1 MADPAA
7 ELRSIDKAFF
17 GVKANDAVDFDLRW
31 GEVHALLGENGAG
44 KSTLCSVLAGLYRPD
59 AGRVLI
65 EGRGVDLRSPA
76 DALALGVGMVYQHF
90 RLVRP
95 FTVAENL
102 ALGHPEAGLRL
113 SRRRIEREAAGLA
126 DRYGLA
132 VDPRARIWQL
142 SVGEQQRVEILKL
155 VYRRVRILIMDEPTA
170 VLTPQ
175 EAEALFRTIRLMA
188 GEGKA
193 VVFVSHKLDEVLRVS
208 DRITVLRDGRRV
220 GAMPT
225 QEAEARTLARLMVGR
240 DLDLPERESVA
251 RPGRVML
258 EVSGLHVR
266 GDRGH
271 LSVRGVDLAVREGEI
286 VGVAGVAGNGQ
297 RELADALAG
306 LRRASAGRVV
316 LDGDDLTRAA
326 PAQRIQAGLGFVPE
340 DRLGIGLAPG
350 LTVQE
355 NLALKSY
362 RRPPLASGPLLAEAV
377 MRRRA
382 ADLISRFDIRGTRP
396 GLPVR
401 LLSGGNLQRVL
412 LAREISARPK
422 FLLAASPTRGLDV
435 GATQAVRALLLEQRE
450 EGVAVLLLSEDLDE
464 LLALSDRILVMYEGR
479 MVGEVDAAADPE
491 ELGLLMAGRAL
502 PTEPVL
508 PTPSPREGEPGLP
521 PSGGEGEPGLPPS
534 GGEGEPGLPPPG
546 GEGWGGGPP

>member
-1 MADPAA
+1 
-7 ELRSIDKAFF
+7 LRSIDKAFF
-17 GVKANDAVDFDLRW
+17 GVKANDSVDFDLRW
-31 GEVHALLGENGAG
+31 GEIHALLGENGAG
-44 KSTLCSVLAGLYRPD
+44 KSTLCSVLSGLYRPD
-59 AGRVLI
+59 AGTILI
-65 EGRGVDLRSPA
+65 EGRPVYLRSPA
-76 DALALGVGMVYQHF
+76 DALAVGVGMVYQHF

-113 SRRRIEREAAGLA
+113 SRRRIDREAAGLA
-126 DRYGLA
+126 ARYGLA

-155 VYRRVRILIMDEPTA
+155 LYRRVRILIMDEPTA
-170 VLTPQ
+170 VLTPR
-175 EAEALFRTIRLMA
+175 EAEALFRTLRLMA

-240 DLDLPERESVA
+240 DLELPERETGA
-251 RPGRVML
+251 RPGRMVL
-258 EVSGLHVR
+258 EVRGLHVR

-271 LSVRGVDLAVREGEI
+271 LSVRGVDLDVREGEI

-306 LRRASAGRVV
+306 LRRISAGRVV
-316 LDGDDLTRAA
+316 LDGRDLTRAA
-326 PAQRIQAGLGFVPE
+326 PAQRIKAGLGFVPE
-340 DRLGIGLAPG
+340 DRLGTGLAPG

-362 RRPPLASGPLLAEAV
+362 RRPPLARGPLLAEGV

-435 GATQAVRALLLEQRE
+435 GATQAVRALLLEQRG

-464 LLALSDRILVMYEGR
+464 LLALSDRILVIYEGR
-479 MVGEVDAAADPE
+479 VVGEVDAASADPD
-491 ELGLLMAGRAL
+491 ELGLLMAG
-502 PTEPVL
+502 
-508 PTPSPREGEPGLP
+508 
-521 PSGGEGEPGLPPS
+521 GGSSSHAGS
-534 GGEGEPGLPPPG
+534 A
-546 GEGWGGGPP
+546 